1 MKHLKKTLA
10 IVQICITFFVLIGFY
25 LLYHK
30 FGGWDYY
37 EKIYLFVIFYFTLA
51 LFLLNAIGYMV
62 HERKKHIKVMIG
74 TIQLVISIA
83 LGLVL
88 LQVYGNYVGV
98 IATHIGLTLFV
109 IPFLFILSAVG
120 YLVKKEKHTI
130 KEILGT
136 IQITVSL
143 LIMFV
148 LIILGLLV
156 KTNAFY
162 YFSLN
167 VVPVLYILSA
177 LGYMIKH

>member
-1 MKHLKKTLA
+1 M
-10 IVQICITFFVLIGFY
+10 
-25 LLYHK
+25 
-30 FGGWDYY
+30 
-37 EKIYLFVIFYFTLA
+37 IFYFTLA